1 MWCFNKLVITVMISN
16 IRPFIWIIDPDISR
30 KHVRALG
37 KALNKIKKDS
47 IKKHIQPTFCSFDQ
61 HLVSKLFPIDK
72 WNCALKNRSKKNT
85 KEIEVILPS

>member
-1 MWCFNKLVITVMISN
+1 MWCFNKLLITVMISN

-47 IKKHIQPTFCSFDQ
+47 IKKHIQHFA
-61 HLVSKLFPIDK
+61 
-72 WNCALKNRSKKNT
+72 ALINT
-85 KEIEVILPS
+85 